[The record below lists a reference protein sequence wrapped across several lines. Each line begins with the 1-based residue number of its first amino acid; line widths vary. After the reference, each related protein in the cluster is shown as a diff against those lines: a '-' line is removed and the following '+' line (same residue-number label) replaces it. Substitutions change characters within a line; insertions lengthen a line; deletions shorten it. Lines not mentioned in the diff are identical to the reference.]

1 MVHRGK
7 TQLSFS
13 SETQQSF
20 REPTAIFLRTWQSY
34 REHNNQQFFFEVRC
48 PLSRDGYPK
57 VEREVNHLQFQVQE
71 SEDGQIC
78 NHKHR
83 DWFSNV
89 RRFQAHERQVPSTK
103 SQIRNISEEA
113 ILDKALKKRSSYDR
127 TFRNNKTCK
136 LCFADESEVSTIPGS
151 TGKVQGRPRED
162 LHTHYV
168 VLMPIRRCFRHSWTR
183 VDLHITIRQLTC
195 KWWMVEWL
203 IRPW

>member
-57 VEREVNHLQFQVQE
+57 VEREVNHLQFQAQE

-103 SQIRNISEEA
+103 SQIRNTSRTRQYSTKPWRNEVLTTVLSE
-113 ILDKALKKRSSYDR
+113 ITRLVNCALRM
-127 TFRNNKTCK
+127 
-136 LCFADESEVSTIPGS
+136 
-151 TGKVQGRPRED
+151 KVKWVLFQGPLEKYKED
-162 LHTHYV
+162 LGKTY
-168 VLMPIRRCFRHSWTR
+168 T
-183 VDLHITIRQLTC
+183 HITLFLCPLEDASDTHEPEWTC
-195 KWWMVEWL
+195 TS
-203 IRPW
+203 R